1 MDSRDNWIMLV
12 IVMSLMALVLFGGY
26 YGNKAKCLRQWEHS
40 GMKAEFRPFQGC
52 LITLKDGR
60 KIPASNYREL

>member
-1 MDSRDNWIMLV
+1 MGSREKLVMVV
-12 IVMSLMALVLFGGY
+12 IVMSLMALLLFGGY
-26 YGNKAKCLRQWEHS
+26 YGNKAKCLRRWEYS